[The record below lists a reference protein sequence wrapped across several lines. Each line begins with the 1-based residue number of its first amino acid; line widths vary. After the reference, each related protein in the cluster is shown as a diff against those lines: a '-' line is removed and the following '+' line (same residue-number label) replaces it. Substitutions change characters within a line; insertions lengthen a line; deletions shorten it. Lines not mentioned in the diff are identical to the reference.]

1 MIIRVFRA
9 RTKPGH
15 TGAELARMAK
25 EVTIPSSL
33 EGERGLLARYAGTG
47 LGETGE
53 EFTVITVWEDL
64 NALKTTMAGDD
75 WESPSWSG
83 SRSAARAPVTSFH
96 GCIAPTPSGGPPVG
110 GVADG
115 GHRGTPAV
123 HECIQRH
130 SVHIGER
137 S

>member
-64 NALKTTMAGDD
+64 NTLKTTMAGDD

-83 SRSAARAPVTSFH
+83 SRSATGAPVDVLPLLHRSYSLRRP
-96 GCIAPTPSGGPPVG
+96 GGWRSCGWRPSRNAG
-110 GVADG
+110 
-115 GHRGTPAV
+115 RT
-123 HECIQRH
+123 
-130 SVHIGER
+130 
-137 S
+137 